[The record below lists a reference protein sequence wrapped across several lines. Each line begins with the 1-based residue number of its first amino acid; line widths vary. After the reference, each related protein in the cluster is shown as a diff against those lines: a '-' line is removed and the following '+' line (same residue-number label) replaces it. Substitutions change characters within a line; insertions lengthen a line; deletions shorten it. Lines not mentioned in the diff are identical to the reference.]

1 MNKKHF
7 YLIVDTETT
16 NQNLV
21 ADFGAVVVD
30 RGGKVWAEFGALL
43 DDSDFHFALGS
54 KKKVQAKYERLMELG
69 YRCDAT
75 VAYINNWL
83 NFINKTFNPTLTAYN
98 IGFDMGKCRNTGI
111 DLDQFTD
118 RFCLLKLAKTAIVET
133 DEYAEWAHSNMMIT
147 LALGKPS
154 AKADAVAK
162 YLAPDLPDEPHTALE
177 DARDYEA
184 LILDYCINSPRSR
197 SKILKQGSGTYQS
210 KWCWTRE
217 RWERFEEAKK
227 QALLELRQ

>member
-118 RFCLLKLAKTAIVET
+118 RFCLLKLAKSAIVET

-147 LALGKPS
+147 VALGKPS

-197 SKILKQGSGTYQS
+197 AKILKQGSGTYQS

-217 RWERFEEAKK
+217 RWERFEQAKK
-227 QALLELRQ
+227 QALLELRK

>member
-1 MNKKHF
+1 MNTKKHF
-7 YLIVDTETT
+7 HLIVDCETT
-16 NQNLV
+16 NSNLV

-54 KKKVQAKYERLMELG
+54 KKAVQAKYKQITALG
-69 YRCDAT
+69 YRCNAS

-83 NFINKTFNPTLTAYN
+83 GFIRETFDPTLTAYN

-111 DLDQFTD
+111 NLDQFKK
-118 RFCLLKLAKTAIVET
+118 RFCLLKLAKSVIVET
-133 DEYAEWAHSNMMIT
+133 PEYQAWAIAEDMLT
-147 LALGKPS
+147 PTLGKPS

-162 YLAPDLPDEPHTALE
+162 YLDPTLPDEPHTALE

-184 LILDYCINSPRSR
+184 LILNHCIHSPLSR
-197 SKILKQGSGTYQS
+197 AKILETGAGNPRA
-210 KWCWTRE
+210 KWV
-217 RWERFEEAKK
+217 A
-227 QALLELRQ
+227 

>member
-1 MNKKHF
+1 MNTKKHF

-16 NQNLV
+16 NDNLV

-43 DDSDFHFALGS
+43 DDSNFHFALGS
-54 KKKVQAKYERLMELG
+54 KKKVEAKYDRLMELG
-69 YRCDAT
+69 YRCDAS

-83 NFINKTFNPTLTAYN
+83 YFINKTFNPTLTAYN

-118 RFCLLKLAKTAIVET
+118 RFCLLKLAKNAIVET
-133 DEYAEWAHSNMMIT
+133 DEYANWAHSKKMLTAT
-147 LALGKPS
+147 LKKPS

-162 YLAPDLPDEPHTALE
+162 YLAPELPDEPHTALE

-197 SKILKQGSGTYQS
+197 SKILLQGAGNPRA
-210 KWCWTRE
+210 KWV
-217 RWERFEEAKK
+217 A
-227 QALLELRQ
+227 

>member
-16 NQNLV
+16 NDNLV

-30 RGGKVWAEFGALL
+30 RQGKVWAEFGALL
-43 DDSDFHFALGS
+43 DDSNFHFALGS
-54 KKKVQAKYERLMELG
+54 KKKVQAKYDRLMELG

-83 NFINKTFNPTLTAYN
+83 GFIRETFDPTLTAYN

-133 DEYAEWAHSNMMIT
+133 EAYANWAHSNKMLT

-162 YLAPDLPDEPHTALE
+162 YLAPELPDEPHTALE

-184 LILDYCINSPRSR
+184 LILNYCITSPRSR
-197 SKILKQGSGTYQS
+197 GQILLQGAGNPSA
-210 KWCWTRE
+210 KWV
-217 RWERFEEAKK
+217 A
-227 QALLELRQ
+227 

>member
-16 NQNLV
+16 NDNLV

-30 RGGKVWAEFGALL
+30 RQGKVWAEFGALL
-43 DDSDFHFALGS
+43 DDSNFHFALGS
-54 KKKVQAKYERLMELG
+54 KKKVQAKYDRLMELG

-83 NFINKTFNPTLTAYN
+83 GFIRETFDPTLTAYN

-133 DEYAEWAHSNMMIT
+133 EAYQNWAISNKMLTAT
-147 LALGKPS
+147 LKKPS

-162 YLAPDLPDEPHTALE
+162 YLDPTLPDEPHTALE

-184 LILDYCINSPRSR
+184 LILNHCIHSPLSR
-197 SKILKQGSGTYQS
+197 AKILETGAGNPRA
-210 KWCWTRE
+210 KWV
-217 RWERFEEAKK
+217 A
-227 QALLELRQ
+227 

>member
-16 NQNLV
+16 NANMV

-54 KKKVQAKYERLMELG
+54 KKKVQAKYKRLMELG

-75 VAYINNWL
+75 VPYINNWL
-83 NFINKTFNPTLTAYN
+83 TFIRDTFNPSLTAYN

-111 DLDQFTD
+111 NLDQFKS
-118 RFCLLKLAKTAIVET
+118 RFDMLKLAKTAIVET
-133 DEYAEWAHSNMMIT
+133 PEYKEWAIAEDMLT
-147 LALGKPS
+147 PALGKPS

-162 YLAPDLPDEPHTALE
+162 YLDPTLPDEPHTALE

-184 LILDYCINSPRSR
+184 LILSYCIHSPRTR
-197 SKILKQGSGTYQS
+197 AQILEDGAGNAKS
-210 KWCWTRE
+210 KWTKNYE
-217 RWERFEEAKK
+217 
-227 QALLELRQ
+227 